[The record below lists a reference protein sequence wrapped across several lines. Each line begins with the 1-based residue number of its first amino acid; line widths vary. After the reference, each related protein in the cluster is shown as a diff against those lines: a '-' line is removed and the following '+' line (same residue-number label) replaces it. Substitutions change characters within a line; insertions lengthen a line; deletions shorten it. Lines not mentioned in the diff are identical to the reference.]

1 MEKKDLSLFDLEKT
15 TTYDKNGKKSAD
27 VIDLDINC
35 IIPNPDQPRKNFDK
49 DSLQELANSIKIY
62 GVLQPIIVTKKKEKY
77 IIVAGERRYRASKIA
92 KLDKVPV
99 IIKNLSEKQIDEI
112 AIIEN
117 IQRQDLN
124 PIEEAKAYKR
134 LIEEYGITQ
143 EMLAEKMGK
152 SRPVITNSIR
162 LLGLQPAIIEMLEK
176 GRITSG
182 HARLLLSLKDEA
194 IQLRYAQAACD
205 KQISVRQLEVMIH
218 NYLKPKEEK
227 KNVKPIVSR
236 ELRSLV
242 NSMQRV
248 FATNVKAIGNNT
260 RGRIYLDYYSEDDLD
275 RLIELVDY
283 LRRKKG
289 L

>member
-49 DSLQELANSIKIY
+49 ESLQELANSIKIY

>member
-27 VIDLDINC
+27 VIDLDINS

-77 IIVAGERRYRASKIA
+77 IIVAGERRYRASKLA

-152 SRPVITNSIR
+152 SRPVITNAIR

-182 HARLLLSLKDEA
+182 HARLLLSLKDDA

>member
-1 MEKKDLSLFDLEKT
+1 MIEILTKDDVEELNGEKNDQYYIPGELF
-15 TTYDKNGKKSAD
+15 NGM
-27 VIDLDINC
+27 
-35 IIPNPDQPRKNFDK
+35 Q
-49 DSLQELANSIKIY
+49 Y
-62 GVLQPIIVTKKKEKY
+62 
-77 IIVAGERRYRASKIA
+77 
-92 KLDKVPV
+92 
-99 IIKNLSEKQIDEI
+99 NL
-112 AIIEN
+112 
-117 IQRQDLN
+117 
-124 PIEEAKAYKR
+124 
-134 LIEEYGITQ
+134 
-143 EMLAEKMGK
+143 
-152 SRPVITNSIR
+152 IR
-162 LLGLQPAIIEMLEK
+162 LEVKWAYVAVLNTLLNKPHYDQDNNAYVKDDSPAIIEMLEK

-242 NSMQRV
+242 NAMQRV

>member
-242 NSMQRV
+242 NAMQRV